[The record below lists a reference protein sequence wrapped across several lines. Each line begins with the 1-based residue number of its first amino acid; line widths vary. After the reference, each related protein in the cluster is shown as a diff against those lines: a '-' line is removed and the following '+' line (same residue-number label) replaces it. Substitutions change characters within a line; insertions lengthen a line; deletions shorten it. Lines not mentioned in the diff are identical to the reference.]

1 MKQLTSTESLDD
13 LLTQHEY
20 SLLLF
25 SASWCGPCKS
35 MTSVVEGLSAV
46 INKRL
51 NTIKIDVD
59 ISASDASEYGIR
71 SVPTLMLVKKD
82 EIIAQQVGALSPQ
95 QFMQWVEK
103 NT

>member
-1 MKQLTSTESLDD
+1 MKQLSSAESLDD

-35 MTSVVEGLSAV
+35 MTSVVEGLSGV
-46 INKRL
+46 VNERI
-51 NTIKIDVD
+51 NTIKVDID

-71 SVPTLMLVKKD
+71 SVPTMMLVKKS

-95 QFMQWVEK
+95 QFMQWIDQ
-103 NT
+103 NI